1 MTLPYEPA
9 NVPTDSIGVQSLI
22 AVTESFL
29 RSSTPG
35 ETSPYSLSDLSI
47 QHLNSAAHI
56 FALTQQT
63 LAILERSASHSLPQL
78 VAALR
83 IFCARRKTELQ
94 QLGDW
99 LGYSAPTQKT
109 KIKTTA
115 DLIGCLDRVKGLLY
129 EYRLYQ
135 RLNQCAAWYAEAGGD
150 WESAQKFQV
159 YAERMLQD
167 LHFLDTAYKRASGRV
182 QGAILS
188 ERKTFKPKN

>member
-9 NVPTDSIGVQSLI
+9 KVPTDSIGVQSLI
-22 AVTESFL
+22 AVAETFL
-29 RSSTPG
+29 SSSAPG

-56 FALTQQT
+56 HALTQQT
-63 LAILERSASHSLPQL
+63 LAVLERSASHSLPQL

-83 IFCARRKTELQ
+83 IFCTRRKTELQ

-99 LGYSAPTQKT
+99 LGFSAPPQKT
-109 KIKTTA
+109 KTKTTA
-115 DLIGCLDRVKGLLY
+115 DLSSCLDRVKGLLY

-167 LHFLDTAYKRASGRV
+167 LHFLDTACKRAVGRI
-182 QGAILS
+182 QGAPSS
-188 ERKTFKPKN
+188 ERKTFKPRN